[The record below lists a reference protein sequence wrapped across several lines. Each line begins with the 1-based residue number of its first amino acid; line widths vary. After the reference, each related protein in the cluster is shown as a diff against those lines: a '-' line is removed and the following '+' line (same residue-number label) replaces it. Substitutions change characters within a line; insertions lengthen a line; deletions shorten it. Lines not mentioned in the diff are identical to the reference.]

1 MVRNRKNTVF
11 DSIIGIIIFMAIINA
26 LSGMFGFA
34 FSFFSVAYDVINVI
48 AELLFGLI
56 PIAFPI
62 VFFIFAFK
70 LIKDSIKA
78 NKPGYSRTTT
88 ASSST
93 IQNLLKKLTK
103 YFQNNQRLN
112 IDEETYLVLSNPDNI
127 ALNTI
132 DIYIRDEYIGNLKEY
147 NDTYPFAFSSLAS
160 ELIKY
165 LNKKNKKEPNL
176 AKQEKKEETTSN
188 KTQQKTDCQYYINQ
202 FTQLQNNIKNTEIK
216 TDLTQTIQYLNQIN
230 KIENEFNDS
239 KKKTTKLYQYYLPM
253 LKDILT
259 SYIRL
264 EKNASETD
272 EGKES
277 EDRLLKTIVLINGAL
292 KTISSSLVEDY
303 YTEMNV
309 DMRTLESILK
319 KDGLVDEMK
328 KEDSTNE

>member
-1 MVRNRKNTVF
+1 MGRNRKNTVF

-103 YFQNNQRLN
+103 YFQSNQRLN
-112 IDEETYLVLSNPDNI
+112 IDEDTYLVLSNPDNI

-165 LNKKNKKEPNL
+165 LNKKN
-176 AKQEKKEETTSN
+176 
-188 KTQQKTDCQYYINQ
+188 
-202 FTQLQNNIKNTEIK
+202 
-216 TDLTQTIQYLNQIN
+216 
-230 KIENEFNDS
+230 
-239 KKKTTKLYQYYLPM
+239 
-253 LKDILT
+253 
-259 SYIRL
+259 
-264 EKNASETD
+264 
-272 EGKES
+272 S
-277 EDRLLKTIVLINGAL
+277 EDHR
-292 KTISSSLVEDY
+292 D
-303 YTEMNV
+303 
-309 DMRTLESILK
+309 
-319 KDGLVDEMK
+319 
-328 KEDSTNE
+328 

>member
-1 MVRNRKNTVF
+1 M
-11 DSIIGIIIFMAIINA
+11 
-26 LSGMFGFA
+26 
-34 FSFFSVAYDVINVI
+34 
-48 AELLFGLI
+48 
-56 PIAFPI
+56 
-62 VFFIFAFK
+62 
-70 LIKDSIKA
+70 IKVK
-78 NKPGYSRTTT
+78 
-88 ASSST
+88 
-93 IQNLLKKLTK
+93 LLKKLTK

-112 IDEETYLVLSNPDNI
+112 IDEETYLVLTNPDNI

-188 KTQQKTDCQYYINQ
+188 KAQQKTDCQYYINQ

-328 KEDSTNE
+328 KEDSTNEQ

>member
-1 MVRNRKNTVF
+1 MGRNRKNTVF

-26 LSGMFGFA
+26 ISGMFGFA

-62 VFFIFAFK
+62 VFFIFVFK

-112 IDEETYLVLSNPDNI
+112 IDEETYLVLTNPDNI

-188 KTQQKTDCQYYINQ
+188 KTQQ
-202 FTQLQNNIKNTEIK
+202 K

>member
-1 MVRNRKNTVF
+1 M
-11 DSIIGIIIFMAIINA
+11 
-26 LSGMFGFA
+26 
-34 FSFFSVAYDVINVI
+34 
-48 AELLFGLI
+48 
-56 PIAFPI
+56 
-62 VFFIFAFK
+62 
-70 LIKDSIKA
+70 
-78 NKPGYSRTTT
+78 
-88 ASSST
+88 
-93 IQNLLKKLTK
+93 
-103 YFQNNQRLN
+103 
-112 IDEETYLVLSNPDNI
+112 
-127 ALNTI
+127 
-132 DIYIRDEYIGNLKEY
+132 
-147 NDTYPFAFSSLAS
+147 
-160 ELIKY
+160 
-165 LNKKNKKEPNL
+165 
-176 AKQEKKEETTSN
+176 
-188 KTQQKTDCQYYINQ
+188 
-202 FTQLQNNIKNTEIK
+202 
-216 TDLTQTIQYLNQIN
+216 TQTIQYLNQIN

>member
-1 MVRNRKNTVF
+1 MARNRKKSGF
-11 DSIIGIIIFMAIINA
+11 DSIIGFIILIALIN
-26 LSGMFGFA
+26 SFGGIFGFA
-34 FSFFSVAYDVINVI
+34 F
-48 AELLFGLI
+48 ELIFGLLAAVV
-56 PIAFPI
+56 PIAFVALI
-62 VFFIFAFK
+62 VK
-70 LIKDSIKA
+70 LIKDASSAK
-78 NKPGYSRTTT
+78 KPGYSRSTT

-103 YFQNNQRLN
+103 YFQSNQRLD
-112 IDEETYLVLSNPDNI
+112 IDEDTYLVLANPDNV

-176 AKQEKKEETTSN
+176 AKQEQKEEIAAPIKDS
-188 KTQQKTDCQYYINQ
+188 KTDCQYYIDQ
-202 FTQLQNNIKNTEIK
+202 FTQIQNSISNAEIKN
-216 TDLTQTIQYLNQIN
+216 DLGQTIQYLNQIN
-230 KIENEFNDS
+230 KIENEFTDS

-259 SYIRL
+259 NYKRL
-264 EKNASETD
+264 EKNATLTE

-303 YTEMNV
+303 YTEINV

-328 KEDSTNE
+328 KEESVNE

>member
-1 MVRNRKNTVF
+1 MGRNRKNTVF

-62 VFFIFAFK
+62 VFFIFGFK

-103 YFQNNQRLN
+103 YFQSNQRLN
-112 IDEETYLVLSNPDNI
+112 IDEDTYLVLSNPDNI

-188 KTQQKTDCQYYINQ
+188 KTQQKTDCQ
-202 FTQLQNNIKNTEIK
+202 
-216 TDLTQTIQYLNQIN
+216 
-230 KIENEFNDS
+230 
-239 KKKTTKLYQYYLPM
+239 
-253 LKDILT
+253 
-259 SYIRL
+259 
-264 EKNASETD
+264 
-272 EGKES
+272 
-277 EDRLLKTIVLINGAL
+277 
-292 KTISSSLVEDY
+292 
-303 YTEMNV
+303 
-309 DMRTLESILK
+309 
-319 KDGLVDEMK
+319 
-328 KEDSTNE
+328 

>member
-1 MVRNRKNTVF
+1 MGRNRKNTVF

-62 VFFIFAFK
+62 VFFIFVFK

-103 YFQNNQRLN
+103 YFQSNQRLN
-112 IDEETYLVLSNPDNI
+112 IDEDTYLVLSNPDNI

-188 KTQQKTDCQYYINQ
+188 KAQQ
-202 FTQLQNNIKNTEIK
+202 K

>member
-1 MVRNRKNTVF
+1 MQ
-11 DSIIGIIIFMAIINA
+11 
-26 LSGMFGFA
+26 
-34 FSFFSVAYDVINVI
+34 VIM
-48 AELLFGLI
+48 E
-56 PIAFPI
+56 
-62 VFFIFAFK
+62 
-70 LIKDSIKA
+70 
-78 NKPGYSRTTT
+78 
-88 ASSST
+88 
-93 IQNLLKKLTK
+93 QLLK
-103 YFQNNQRLN
+103 
-112 IDEETYLVLSNPDNI
+112 VL
-127 ALNTI
+127 
-132 DIYIRDEYIGNLKEY
+132 
-147 NDTYPFAFSSLAS
+147 
-160 ELIKY
+160 
-165 LNKKNKKEPNL
+165 
-176 AKQEKKEETTSN
+176 
-188 KTQQKTDCQYYINQ
+188 
-202 FTQLQNNIKNTEIK
+202 
-216 TDLTQTIQYLNQIN
+216 IQYLNQIN